1 MKTPLIIAVVAL
13 MTCLAQPAAS
23 QTPSVQDLE
32 ENPSDA
38 FPAPPLPELPPP
50 PAASAAPPPAGPP
63 ATTDIVVPGPSVTVT
78 CVAPPCQARPAVR
91 ISDPDVP
98 RLKPVPMSARYG
110 IPLDSNWR
118 RIKKLGL
125 GLDIMGPAYTIGV
138 TAHWNISYLF
148 GLSATFGF
156 AGPQV
161 ITVQARVMPLDG
173 KWTPYVAVGASFL
186 LNPGFGKHDDY
197 MASMECSDPYGGGCA
212 QVSHK
217 QTGDDFLFKGRNI
230 LPSVE
235 VGAMVITH
243 RGFSA
248 QLGVTFYINDKYK
261 DAYDLV
267 TIPWPKIG
275 LSWYF

>member
-1 MKTPLIIAVVAL
+1 
-13 MTCLAQPAAS
+13 
-23 QTPSVQDLE
+23 
-32 ENPSDA
+32 
-38 FPAPPLPELPPP
+38 
-50 PAASAAPPPAGPP
+50 
-63 ATTDIVVPGPSVTVT
+63 
-78 CVAPPCQARPAVR
+78 
-91 ISDPDVP
+91 
-98 RLKPVPMSARYG
+98 MSARYG

-125 GLDIMGPAYTIGV
+125 GLDFMGPAYTIGV

-161 ITVQARVMPLDG
+161 ITLQARVMPLDA

-186 LNPGFGKHDDY
+186 LNPGFGKPEVYADC
-197 MASMECSDPYGGGCA
+197 ASDSYGGCSDVG
-212 QVSHK
+212 SSR
-217 QTGDDFLFKGRNI
+217 TGDNFLFKGRNI

-243 RGFSA
+243 RGYSA

-261 DAYDLV
+261 ASYDLV

>member
-1 MKTPLIIAVVAL
+1 VDV
-13 MTCLAQPAAS
+13 
-23 QTPSVQDLE
+23 
-32 ENPSDA
+32 
-38 FPAPPLPELPPP
+38 
-50 PAASAAPPPAGPP
+50 
-63 ATTDIVVPGPSVTVT
+63 VVPGNSVTVT
-78 CVAPPCQARPAVR
+78 CVTPPCQAPAVR
-91 ISDPDVP
+91 IAPAPVAAAP
-98 RLKPVPMSARYG
+98 IRVNPVPMSAKYG

-125 GLDIMGPAYTIGV
+125 GLDIMGPAYTLGV

-156 AGPQV
+156 VGPQI
-161 ITVQARVMPLDG
+161 ITLQARVMPLDA
-173 KWTPYVAVGASFL
+173 KWTPYLAVGASFL
-186 LNPGFGKHDDY
+186 LNPGFGKGHHDS
-197 MASMECSDPYGGGCA
+197 MAAMECTGDAYSGGCMDVGSA
-212 QVSHK
+212 K
-217 QTGDDFLFKGRNI
+217 KGDELLFKGRNI

-261 DAYDLV
+261 DAFDLL

>member
-1 MKTPLIIAVVAL
+1 MKAPLTVAIVAL
-13 MTCLAQPAAS
+13 VTCLALPAAS
-23 QTPSVQDLE
+23 QTPTVQDLE
-32 ENPSDA
+32 ENPTDA

-50 PAASAAPPPAGPP
+50 PAAPAPAPAARP

-78 CVAPPCQARPAVR
+78 CVTQPCQPRPAVR
-91 ISDPDVP
+91 ISDPEEP
-98 RLKPVPMSARYG
+98 RLRPVPMSARYG

-125 GLDIMGPAYTIGV
+125 GLDFMGPAYTIGLS
-138 TAHWNISYLF
+138 AHWNISYLF

-161 ITVQARVMPLDG
+161 ISVQARVMPLDG
-173 KWTPYVAVGASFL
+173 KWTPYLAVGGSFL
-186 LNPGFGKHDDY
+186 LNPGFGKSQVVYDCASDY
-197 MASMECSDPYGGGCA
+197 YGSCGGG
-212 QVSHK
+212 SDSK
-217 QTGDDFLFKGRNI
+217 TGDNFLFKGRNI

-248 QLGVTFYINDKYK
+248 QLGFTFYINDKYK
-261 DAYDLV
+261 DAFNV
-267 TIPWPKIG
+267 VVMPWPKIG
-275 LSWYF
+275 LAWYF